1 MGRKHSKNAGVMGS
15 EALTYH
21 ERRALGYG
29 TTKERLGKDAVGNYF
44 DCRLTLSPAVD
55 PVACPSGFLF
65 SREAIIENLL
75 EQRKE
80 FKRRLAAWEAS
91 KEEALIKE
99 AERRAIE
106 EEAALLAFDRRNRAG
121 ASDQLAVQLQKA
133 VTEGAEQLLSDKQVT
148 SGAVNIKENES
159 RMAEMRAFWL
169 PSQTPEAAKSM
180 EEKPDSTT
188 RCPASGKK
196 LKLRDLIDV
205 KFTRLPG
212 GGPHEYMDP
221 LTRDPFTNASRL
233 IVIRTTG
240 DVVEEETWKKC
251 ILPEGS
257 WDGKPVTADD
267 AVKLQ
272 SGGTGFAEHDGMAS
286 QSSKYFE
293 LGPGSGLADRRG
305 QSAGGGSK
313 FGLRFLN

>member
-29 TTKERLGKDAVGNYF
+29 TTKERLGKDAVGNYY

-91 KEEALIKE
+91 KEEASIKE

-121 ASDQLAVQLQKA
+121 ASDQLATQLRKA

-148 SGAVNIKENES
+148 SGAINIRENES
-159 RMAEMRAFWL
+159 RIAEMRAFWL
-169 PSQTPEAAKSM
+169 PSQTPEAAATVK
-180 EEKPDSTT
+180 KPDTST

-196 LKLRDLIDV
+196 LKLKDLIDV

-212 GGPHEYMDP
+212 GGAHEYMDP

-233 IVIRTTG
+233 VVIKTTG
-240 DVVEEETWKKC
+240 DVVEEATWKKC
-251 ILPEGS
+251 ILADGS
-257 WDGKPVTADD
+257 WQGKPVTADD
-267 AVKLQ
+267 ALRLQ
-272 SGGTGFAEHDGMAS
+272 SGGTGFAEHDGAAA
-286 QSSKYFE
+286 QSSKYFD

-305 QSAGGGSK
+305 QSAGGSSK